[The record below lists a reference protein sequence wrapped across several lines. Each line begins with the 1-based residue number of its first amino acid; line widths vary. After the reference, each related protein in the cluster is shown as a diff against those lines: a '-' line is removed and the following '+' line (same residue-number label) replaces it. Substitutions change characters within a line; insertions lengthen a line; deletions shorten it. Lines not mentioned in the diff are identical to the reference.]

1 MSPFTSIQRA
11 VCAPQLGA
19 ARILPRLAGALLL
32 TVFGVACNGREAPDA
47 ASGAPSAERERTVVI
62 HTDALPQSLNYLI
75 DNSAMCRRLQG
86 EAHESLLARDP
97 TTLAMKPVLC
107 TGWRRED
114 ALVLASGERLF
125 GDVEALEQGWRVR
138 TDGGAQTRE
147 FSVQDVARVVRG
159 AAYTFD
165 LRRDVLWHD
174 GERFDEQDVLFTWR
188 MTRNPAVEAEAKRVQ
203 YKRLVAASAPAPFV
217 VRFEY
222 DQTYFGSLE
231 SIEALAILPRHLYD
245 LHDPDNPD
253 YAPAASDAQ
262 QARYVNTHRC
272 NREWIGLGPFRVTSF
287 TNEFLE
293 LERFERYFDPQ
304 RAAGLARVRLRP
316 IADDRAAFQALLA
329 GEIDFSARLHAD
341 DYLGEVANS
350 AAFAERFE
358 KGAFYTPIATYVAWN
373 LQRERFRDPAVRRAL
388 ALAFDWDE
396 FIASFYRGLARR
408 ITAEWVDTGADY
420 DESLAPLSHDPNEA
434 ARLLAQAGW
443 IDRDGDGRLDKN
455 GEAFEFALALQGG
468 NQTGEKL
475 SQRLQE
481 SLARLG
487 IGVRIETFDW
497 PSLSAR
503 VKERDFDAVVL
514 AWTMPIDNDPAA
526 RWHSRTVGTDTLN
539 YCSFSDAQID
549 AWIERVEVEL
559 ERGER
564 TRLMHA
570 IQARLYAL
578 QPYMYGVT
586 VPKRY
591 ALSRRITGFRAS
603 RLDPGFALRE
613 WRLSE

>member
-1 MSPFTSIQRA
+1 MSLITLSPRA
-11 VCAPQLGA
+11 
-19 ARILPRLAGALLL
+19 PRALQHCAGALLL
-32 TVFGVACNGREAPDA
+32 SILAAACERDTSPGGA
-47 ASGAPSAERERTVVI
+47 AGAPARAPSLVV
-62 HTDALPQSLNYLI
+62 HSDALPQSLNYLL
-75 DNSAMCRRLQG
+75 DNSAVCRRLQRETH
-86 EAHESLLARDP
+86 EALLTRDP
-97 TTLAMKPVLC
+97 HTLELRPVLC
-107 TGWRRED
+107 TQWRRED
-114 ALVLASGERLF
+114 ALVLTSGERLY
-125 GDVEALEQGWRVR
+125 GEVEALAQGWSVKSS
-138 TDGGAQTRE
+138 ASAHARE
-147 FSVQDVARVVRG
+147 VPAEQVARVVRG

-188 MTRNPAVEAEAKRVQ
+188 MTRDPLVAADAKRVQ
-203 YKRLVAASAPAPFV
+203 YQRIVAASSPAPFV

-245 LHDPDNPD
+245 LHDPDNRD
-253 YAPAASDAQ
+253 YAPAASAEQ

-272 NREWIGLGPFRVTSF
+272 NREWVGLGPFRVASF

-329 GEIDFSARLHAD
+329 GELDFSARLHAD

-358 KGAFYTPIATYVAWN
+358 KGAFYTPIATFIAWN
-373 LQRERFRDPAVRRAL
+373 LQRERFRDPTVRRAL

-396 FIASFYRGLARR
+396 FIASFYRGMARR
-408 ITAEWVDTGADY
+408 VTAEWVDTGADY
-420 DESLAPLSHDPNEA
+420 DESLAPLPCDPNEA

-443 IDRDGDGRLDKN
+443 IDRDGDGRLDKD
-455 GEAFEFALALQGG
+455 GEPFEFALALLAG
-468 NQTGEKL
+468 NQTGESL

-481 SLARLG
+481 SLGRLG
-487 IGVRIETFDW
+487 IGVVIESFDW
-497 PSLSAR
+497 PSLSER
-503 VKERDFDAVVL
+503 VKRRNFDAVVL
-514 AWTMPIDNDPAA
+514 GWTMPVDNDPAA
-526 RWHSRTVGTDTLN
+526 RWHSRTIGEDTNN

-549 AWIERVEVEL
+549 ALIERVEVEL
-559 ERGER
+559 DRAER

-603 RLDPGFALRE
+603 RVDPGFALRE
-613 WRLSE
+613 WRLAE

>member
-1 MSPFTSIQRA
+1 MSPFTPFRRAPRALQHRA
-11 VCAPQLGA
+11 V
-19 ARILPRLAGALLL
+19 ALLL
-32 TVFGVACNGREAPDA
+32 AALAAACERGTSSGVAPNAPA
-47 ASGAPSAERERTVVI
+47 RPASVVV
-62 HTDALPQSLNYLI
+62 HSDALPQSLNYLI
-75 DNSAMCRRLQG
+75 DNSAMCRRLQRETH
-86 EAHESLLARDP
+86 EALLTRDAH
-97 TTLAMKPVLC
+97 TLELRPVLC

-114 ALVLASGERLF
+114 ALVLTSGERLY
-125 GDVEALEQGWRVR
+125 GELEALEHGWRVKSSAAADAR
-138 TDGGAQTRE
+138 EVPAAQI
-147 FSVQDVARVVRG
+147 ARVVRG

-174 GERFDEQDVLFTWR
+174 GEPFDEQDVLFTWR
-188 MTRNPAVEAEAKRVQ
+188 MTRNPLVELGAKRDQ
-203 YKRLVAASAPAPFV
+203 FERIVAASSPAPFV

-222 DQTYFGSLE
+222 DKTYFGSLE

-245 LHDPDNPD
+245 LHDPANRDHAPD
-253 YAPAASDAQ
+253 ASAEQ

-272 NREWIGLGPFRVTSF
+272 NREWIGLGPFRVASF
-287 TNEFLE
+287 TSEFLE

-329 GEIDFSARLHAD
+329 GELDFSARLHAD

-350 AAFAERFE
+350 PAFSERFE
-358 KGAFYTPIATYVAWN
+358 KGAFYTPIATFVAWN
-373 LQRERFRDPAVRRAL
+373 LQRELFRDPAVRRAL

-396 FIASFYRGLARR
+396 FIASFYRGMARR
-408 ITAEWVDTGADY
+408 VTAEWVDTGADY
-420 DESLAPLSHDPNEA
+420 DESLAPLPYDPLEA

-443 IDRDGDGRLDKN
+443 IDRDGDGRLDKD
-455 GEAFEFALALQGG
+455 GEPFEFALALLAG
-468 NQTGEKL
+468 NQTGESL

-487 IGVRIETFDW
+487 IGLAIESFDW
-497 PSLSAR
+497 PSLSER
-503 VKERDFDAVVL
+503 VKRRNFDAVVL
-514 AWTMPIDNDPAA
+514 GWTMPVDNDPAA
-526 RWHSRTVGTDTLN
+526 RWHSRTIGEETNN

-549 AWIERVEVEL
+549 AWIEQVEVEL
-559 ERGER
+559 DRAER

-591 ALSRRITGFRAS
+591 ALSRRIAGFRAS

>member
-1 MSPFTSIQRA
+1 MSPFTSPLRA
-11 VCAPQLGA
+11 SRALRRC
-19 ARILPRLAGALLL
+19 AGALLL
-32 TVFGVACNGREAPDA
+32 SALATACERGSDSNGAAHQAPPA
-47 ASGAPSAERERTVVI
+47 RSTTVVV
-62 HTDALPQSLNYLI
+62 HADALPQSLNYLI
-75 DNSAMCRRLQG
+75 DNSAMCRRLQRETH
-86 EAHESLLARDP
+86 EALLTRDP
-97 TTLAMKPVLC
+97 HTLELRPVLC

-114 ALVLASGERLF
+114 ALVLTNGARVFGELEST
-125 GDVEALEQGWRVR
+125 EAGWRVKS
-138 TDGGAQTRE
+138 GAAAPALD
-147 FSVQDVARVVRG
+147 VPAQDVADVVRG
-159 AAYTFD
+159 AAYTFE

-188 MTRNPAVEAEAKRVQ
+188 TTRNPGVEVGAKRVQ
-203 YKRLVAASAPAPFV
+203 YERIVAASSPAPFV

-222 DQTYFGSLE
+222 DKTYFGSLE
-231 SIEALAILPRHLYD
+231 SIEALAILPRHRYD
-245 LHDPDNPD
+245 LHDPDNRD
-253 YAPAASDAQ
+253 YSPEASAEQ
-262 QARYVNTHRC
+262 QAHYVNTHRC
-272 NREWIGLGPFRVTSF
+272 NREWIGLGPFRVASF

-316 IADDRAAFQALLA
+316 IADDRAAFQALLS
-329 GEIDFSARLHAD
+329 GELDFSARLHAD
-341 DYLGEVANS
+341 DYLGEAANS
-350 AAFAERFE
+350 PAFAERFE
-358 KGAFYTPIATYVAWN
+358 KGAFYTPIATFVAWN
-373 LQRERFRDPAVRRAL
+373 LRRERFRDPAVRRAL

-408 ITAEWVDTGADY
+408 VTAEWVDTGADY
-420 DESLAPLSHDPNEA
+420 DEALAPLPYDPSEA

-443 IDRDGDGRLDKN
+443 IDRDGDGRLDKD
-455 GEAFEFALALQGG
+455 GAPFEFALALQAG

-481 SLARLG
+481 SLGRLG
-487 IGVRIETFDW
+487 IGVAIESFDW
-497 PSLSAR
+497 PSLS
-503 VKERDFDAVVL
+503 ERIQQRNFDAVVM
-514 AWTMPIDNDPAA
+514 AWTMPIDSDPAA
-526 RWHSRTVGTDTLN
+526 RWHSRTVGPDTNN
-539 YCSFSDAQID
+539 YCSFADAQID

-559 ERGER
+559 DRAER

-591 ALSRRITGFRAS
+591 ALSRRIAGFRAS

-613 WRLSE
+613 WRLAE

>member
-1 MSPFTSIQRA
+1 MSPFTPFRCAPCALQHRA
-11 VCAPQLGA
+11 V
-19 ARILPRLAGALLL
+19 ALLL
-32 TVFGVACNGREAPDA
+32 AALAAACEDRSDSNRAAHQPAPA
-47 ASGAPSAERERTVVI
+47 RPTTVVV
-62 HTDALPQSLNYLI
+62 HADALPESLNYLI
-75 DNSAMCRRLQG
+75 DNSAMCRRLQR
-86 EAHESLLARDP
+86 EAHEALLTRDP
-97 TTLAMKPVLC
+97 HTLELRPVLC

-114 ALVLASGERLF
+114 ALVLSSGECVH
-125 GDVEALEQGWRVR
+125 GDVEALEHGWRVKSSASA
-138 TDGGAQTRE
+138 DARE
-147 FSVQDVARVVRG
+147 VPAEEVARVVRG

-174 GERFDEQDVLFTWR
+174 GEPFDEQDVLFTWR
-188 MTRNPAVEAEAKRVQ
+188 MTRNPLVEVGAKRVQ
-203 YKRLVAASAPAPFV
+203 YDRLVAATSPAPFV

-222 DQTYFGSLE
+222 DKTYFGSLE

-245 LHDPDNPD
+245 LHDPDNRDYSPD
-253 YAPAASDAQ
+253 ASAEQ

-272 NREWIGLGPFRVTSF
+272 NREWVGLGPFRVASF

-293 LERFERYFDPQ
+293 LERFERYFDPS
-304 RAAGLARVRLRP
+304 RAAGLARVRLRS

-329 GEIDFSARLHAD
+329 GELDFSARLHAED
-341 DYLGEVANS
+341 FLGEAANS

-358 KGAFYTPIATYVAWN
+358 KGAFYTPIATFVAWN
-373 LQRERFRDPAVRRAL
+373 LKRERFGDPAVRRAL

-408 ITAEWVDTGADY
+408 VTAEWVDTGADY
-420 DESLAPLSHDPNEA
+420 DESLAPLPYDPSEA

-455 GEAFEFALALQGG
+455 GQPFEFALALQAG

-481 SLARLG
+481 SLGRLG
-487 IGVRIETFDW
+487 IGVAIESFDW
-497 PSLSAR
+497 PSLSER
-503 VKERDFDAVVL
+503 VKRRNFDAVVL
-514 AWTMPIDNDPAA
+514 AWTMPVDNDPAA
-526 RWHSRTVGTDTLN
+526 RWHSRTIGEETNN

-559 ERGER
+559 DRAER

-591 ALSRRITGFRAS
+591 ALSRRIAGFRAS
-603 RLDPGFALRE
+603 SLDPGFALRE